1 MQSLI
6 YTNAMSKVDIS
17 ILREKL
23 IRLREETER
32 GLKTSDELSEV
43 VELDQARVGRLSRMD
58 AMQAQAMSQAAGR
71 RREST
76 LRNITAALARM
87 DKNEYGLCKSCEE
100 PINPKRLEYD
110 PTALMCVS
118 CAQSA
123 EQ

>member
-43 VELDQARVGRLSRMD
+43 VELDQDVEGLLGFLGPAQHFLAPQHPKCIVDPPVPHQLALSRVP
-58 AMQAQAMSQAAGR
+58 QG
-71 RREST
+71 
-76 LRNITAALARM
+76 
-87 DKNEYGLCKSCEE
+87 
-100 PINPKRLEYD
+100 
-110 PTALMCVS
+110 V
-118 CAQSA
+118 
-123 EQ
+123 